1 MRLEEAWG
9 DYLVSEKQL
18 DAAINHYIEAGV
30 SVKAIEAAFSAM
42 QWNKA
47 VQLVDSLAASDV
59 KLARQY
65 YRRLARR
72 TIDERS
78 REHLN
83 AHRCMSHA
91 AMSYGTGISHCR
103 A

>member
-1 MRLEEAWG
+1 M
-9 DYLVSEKQL
+9 SEKQL

-65 YRRLARR
+65 YRRIAKHYRDAKARSVPGSCLR
-72 TIDERS
+72 NFGSALQSFPHTWSLQIRVRS
-78 REHLN
+78 
-83 AHRCMSHA
+83 S
-91 AMSYGTGISHCR
+91 
-103 A
+103 